1 MATGERLKA
10 LQGRLPVHS
19 LEKTL
24 HPGESLQAILA
35 ESLTEKVRLFF
46 HFTYQEI
53 VMKRLIVPPTAGGSL
68 YRLDD
73 NGSERCGLRYW
84 CVPGG
89 LRCRTSRCC
98 RCRACP
104 SQSLLI
110 TPTIGAFDRTF

>member
-53 VMKRLIVPPTAGGSL
+53 VMKRLIVP
-68 YRLDD
+68 
-73 NGSERCGLRYW
+73 
-84 CVPGG
+84 
-89 LRCRTSRCC
+89 
-98 RCRACP
+98 
-104 SQSLLI
+104 LLLV
-110 TPTIGAFDRTF
+110 GAFIALTTMEASAVVCATGVYRAGCVAARPVVVAAAPVRRRVY